1 MLRPFIFTSILKLQE
16 IQHQFYQELASIYPK
31 TEIKTF
37 FNWLAEAYL
46 QWDTTQVLMRADQ
59 EISTEKAA
67 QFQDA
72 LKELKTEKP
81 IQYILGETEFY
92 GLCFKVNPSVLIPRP
107 ETEELVD
114 WIITDYKK
122 VNQTTHIT
130 EIGTGSGCISV
141 SLAKSNPKLKLTA
154 IDISDE
160 ALAVAH
166 HNANLHQVAVS
177 FMQQDILEV
186 QQLSNPVDVIVSN
199 PPYVKQDERQLMKDN
214 VLKYEPHLAL
224 FVANNS
230 ALLFYEK
237 IIQLGLAQ
245 ENVPVIYV
253 EINAGLAKETK
264 ALFTKAGFNEVI
276 LKKDIF
282 GKARIIKAIF

>member
-1 MLRPFIFTSILKLQE
+1 LKLQE

-154 IDISDE
+154 IDVSDE

-166 HNANLHQVAVS
+166 HNANLHQVTVR